1 MERKDVRRLIE
12 EHGLKPIK
20 GRGQNFLCEPGIAEA
35 MADAAGI
42 AADDKIVEVGPG
54 LGILTEALLGRG
66 ARVLAIELDPKL
78 ALIARERIAS
88 DRLEILQGDALSF
101 AVADLAARLG
111 AGAGE
116 YKVVANLPYSIT
128 SDALRKFVS
137 GRPRPASLTVMV
149 QREVA
154 DRITAAPPE
163 MSLLS
168 VAVRIYGE
176 ARKIMDVPASMF
188 HPEPKVDSAVL
199 HVRLHSEAELDV
211 LLAGIDP
218 EKVLGLAKIGF
229 AGRRKQLKN
238 TLAAKYP
245 KETLERAFAAAGIAP
260 TERPERL
267 TVSDWVRLAG
277 ALMR

>member
-1 MERKDVRRLIE
+1 MERKDIRRLIE
-12 EHGLKPIK
+12 EHGLKPIR

-42 AADDKIVEVGPG
+42 AAGDKVIEVGPG

-78 ALIARERIAS
+78 ARIARERIATE
-88 DRLEILQGDALSF
+88 RLEVLQGDALSF
-101 AVADLAARLG
+101 TVADLASRLG

-137 GRPRPASLTVMV
+137 GNPRPASLTVMV

-154 DRITAAPPE
+154 DRVTATPPE

-168 VAVRIYGE
+168 VAVRVYGD
-176 ARKIMDVPASMF
+176 ARKIMDVPASAF
-188 HPEPKVDSAVL
+188 HPEPKVSSAVL
-199 HVRLHSEAELDV
+199 HVRLYPGSEMSGNLD
-211 LLAGIDP
+211 GIDP
-218 EKVLGLAKIGF
+218 EKVLELAKTGF
-229 AGRRKQLKN
+229 AGRRKQLRN
-238 TLAAKYP
+238 TLAARYP
-245 KETLERAFAAAGIAP
+245 KGALERAFAAAGIAP

-267 TVSDWVRLAG
+267 TVPDWVRLAG